1 MLQAFLLQQLAR
13 GAGLGLVVTVLLHII
28 FYKNV
33 ITVLLW
39 LTRKIRCDTL
49 VIAVIELQSFLEMI
63 LKLKDI
69 ATVSSGVTFR
79 SRIEAT
85 KDGNVRVIQ
94 MKDLGDDNF
103 VHLSESIH
111 IDHTKPKSNQLAK
124 LGDIIFRS
132 RGQTNTAALL
142 NEEVESTIVAAP
154 LFRVRPDIKKV
165 VPEFLLWWINQ
176 PSSQSYLASISK
188 GTMVKMVSKHGLEDL
203 EVNPPSLEQQ
213 KKVVEIFSLSMREQQ
228 LLEEIKN
235 RKAIYTQG
243 ILMQMASESRQT
255 ASNKKTGFDT
265 ATFTPGQTQS
275 RARN

>member
-1 MLQAFLLQQLAR
+1 MVSRESDRYRIAAYY
-13 GAGLGLVVTVLLHII
+13 
-28 FYKNV
+28 FYKNA
-33 ITVLLW
+33 ITVFLW
-39 LTRKIRCDTL
+39 LTRRISCDTL
-49 VIAVIELQSFLEMI
+49 IITVIELQSFFEMI

-79 SRIEAT
+79 SRIEAS
-85 KDGNVRVIQ
+85 KDGSVRVIQ

-142 NEEVESTIVAAP
+142 NEDVKSTIVAAP

-176 PSSQSYLASISK
+176 PSSQSYLASRSK
-188 GTMVKMVSKHGLEDL
+188 GTMVKMVSKQGLEDL
-203 EVNPPSLEQQ
+203 EVNLPSLEQQ
-213 KKVVEIFSLSMREQQ
+213 KKVAEFFSLSMREQQ

-235 RKAIYTQG
+235 RKAIYAQG

-255 ASNKKTGFDT
+255 ASNKKPDFDA
-265 ATFTPGQTQS
+265 ATSTPGQTQS

>member
-1 MLQAFLLQQLAR
+1 MVSRESDRYRIAAYY
-13 GAGLGLVVTVLLHII
+13 
-28 FYKNV
+28 FYRNA
-33 ITVLLW
+33 ITVFF
-39 LTRKIRCDTL
+39 IVDTQSIL
-49 VIAVIELQSFLEMI
+49 RYILITVIELQSFVEMI

-79 SRIEAT
+79 SRIEAS

-103 VHLSESIH
+103 VHLDESIH
-111 IDHTKPKSNQLAK
+111 IDLTKPKPNQLAK

-142 NEEVESTIVAAP
+142 NKDAESTIVAAP
-154 LFRVRPDIKKV
+154 LFRVRPNTKNV

-176 PSSQSYLASISK
+176 PSSQAYLASRSK
-188 GTMVKMVSKHGLEDL
+188 GTMVKMVSKQGLEDL
-203 EVNPPSLEQQ
+203 EVTLPSLEQQ
-213 KKVVEIFSLSMREQQ
+213 KKVAEFFSLSMREQQ

-243 ILMQMASESRQT
+243 ILMQMASESREAT
-255 ASNKKTGFDT
+255 SNKKPGFDP
-265 ATFTPGQTQS
+265 ATSTPGQTQS